1 MSSHH
6 PSPRGRRRARP
17 LAAAT
22 LGLLAA
28 STLLPGSVQAQ
39 AQEAPPGGGLGGYE
53 GRAHSSGIHAFYT
66 PEGVLPVASIL
77 DVGAPDA
84 LATISSGPTTFAR
97 AAVLDP
103 GDLLVNP
110 DALLAQASPD
120 YPGGTIPPW
129 PFRISANSTVGEP
142 VSENRPAPGLASRV
156 EATDTGSK
164 ARSRSAS
171 ASAPPLVSVGSIDSQ
186 STTSFDGT
194 AVEVRARTQVADF
207 DLLGLLRIDGIVS
220 EVVARS
226 EGGDTTVA
234 GDTTIIGATFM
245 DQPVTIDQDGLRVDP
260 EAEEPAVPL
269 LGAVREAAPAE
280 ITKALSDAG
289 IKISL
294 PGTVEQDGETAGTIG
309 TTGLRI
315 DFELSERTAPII
327 GQIADALPPLE
338 NPIPGAPGLAD
349 ALVVLQ
355 ATHIAAL
362 DVGRAEASLTT
373 RPAFQAPA
381 FTPPASPTP
390 SLSGGSAAPAP
401 MLSPSIARTPTAA
414 PATPSLGGAPVQ
426 AAPAANEVPA
436 ASLGAGIG
444 ALALLALL
452 VQPLLGRRIAQAGAA
467 VLATGPVDTCPLEA
481 R

>member
-1 MSSHH
+1 MTTHRT
-6 PSPRGRRRARP
+6 PTRRRARSV
-17 LAAAT
+17 AAVA

-39 AQEAPPGGGLGGYE
+39 AQEAGGAGGLGGYE
-53 GRAHSSGIHAFYT
+53 GKAHASGIHAFYN
-66 PEGVLPVASIL
+66 PEGLLPTAAIL
-77 DVGAPDA
+77 DAGAPDA

-110 DALLAQASPD
+110 DALLAQADPS
-120 YPGGTIPPW
+120 YPGGTIPAW

-142 VSENRPAPGLASRV
+142 VDESRPAPGFDARV

-164 ARSRSAS
+164 SQARSAS
-171 ASAPPLVSVGSIDSQ
+171 TAAPPLVSAGSVVSR

-194 AVEVRARTQVADF
+194 TIEVRGRTEVTDF
-207 DLLGLLRIDGIVS
+207 DLFGLLQIDSIVT
-220 EVVARS
+220 EVVAS
-226 EGGDTTVA
+226 SAGDDTTVEGA
-234 GDTTIIGATFM
+234 TTISGATFM
-245 DQPVTIDQDGLRVDP
+245 DQQVTIDGEGMRVDP
-260 EAEEPAVPL
+260 DAEEPAVPI
-269 LGAVREAAPAE
+269 LGQVKQATPAE
-280 ITKALSDAG
+280 VAQALSDAG
-289 IKISL
+289 IKVTL
-294 PGTVEQDGETAGTIG
+294 PGTVEQDGETAGSIG

-327 GQIADALPPLE
+327 GQIADALPALE

-349 ALVVLQ
+349 AIVFLR
-355 ATHIAAL
+355 ATHLAAL

-373 RPAFQAPA
+373 RPAFQAPS
-381 FTPPASPTP
+381 FTPPASGPTG
-390 SLSGGSAAPAP
+390 SLSGGSSGPTPA
-401 MLSPSIARTPTAA
+401 LSPAIARTPTAA
-414 PATPSLGGAPVQ
+414 PATPSLGGAPI
-426 AAPAANEVPA
+426 APTPVSDDVPA

-452 VQPLLGRRIAQAGAA
+452 VQPFLGRRIAQAGAA
-467 VLATGPVDTCPLEA
+467 VLATGPADTCPLEA